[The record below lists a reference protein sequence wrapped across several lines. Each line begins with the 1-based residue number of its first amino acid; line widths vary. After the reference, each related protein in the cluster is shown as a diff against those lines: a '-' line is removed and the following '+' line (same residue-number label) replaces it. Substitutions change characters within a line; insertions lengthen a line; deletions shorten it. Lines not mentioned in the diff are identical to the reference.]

1 MKIEYVKPS
10 IEFEDFELNADIAV
24 GCKVTV
30 NLGPY
35 APGINPCDEYSQPES
50 IRPAYGIMGS
60 TPTDL
65 TFYEGSCSCYLSS
78 VGSTLLTS

>member
-1 MKIEYVKPS
+1 MKKEYVKPS
-10 IEFEDFELNADIAV
+10 IEFEDFELNAAIAA
-24 GCKVTV
+24 GCQTV
-30 NLGPY
+30 ISLGPGDY
-35 APGINPCDEYSQPES
+35 SNEVCDEYSQPES

-60 TPTDL
+60 TPQPL